1 MVKFFMIPSLNMSQY
16 YDLKMV
22 HAVIAYDTNYST
34 ELFLQPVKKGL
45 DTYTAPYEIFI
56 SGSSK

>member
-1 MVKFFMIPSLNMSQY
+1 MSQY

-22 HAVIAYDTNYST
+22 PAVKAYDTNYST

-45 DTYTAPYEIFI
+45 DAYEILM
-56 SGSSK
+56 SSSSK